1 MKGETLMIRISNR
14 FAAATTL
21 LLTMCLAP
29 RPLAA
34 QQAGTYV
41 RDGLPLSPVEARG
54 LIEELSGEIAMHHV
68 REISQFH
75 RIQAS
80 SMMRES
86 AAYVV
91 EQLQRYGFQDA
102 QMESFLSDGRKAYQ
116 TWLSPVG
123 WTIDEAELWMV
134 APDRRRLARFS
145 EIANSLV
152 TLSASADEQGFLVD
166 AGTGLDPAF
175 YDSVDVRG
183 KIVLASGYGGEVHR
197 RAVIRHGALGV
208 VCWNDNPDYP
218 DQVRYTGMWPKA
230 GEREQIRW
238 GFNLSY
244 LDGQDL
250 KSQLAEGQQVRL
262 HARVINGDL
271 RDGALDVVTATIP
284 GARYPDREIVLMA
297 HLDHPKPS
305 ANDNASGSA
314 ALLDLA
320 RGLNRLVADGVLDPP
335 SLTIRFL
342 WVAEM
347 YGTAAWLDAHPDVA
361 RRTAFGINLD
371 MVGSPPAQSVLQV
384 IQAPASA
391 SSILDHVVAEAA
403 HWVAGLSVHE
413 PRGTSGPMNY
423 RVVPYSG
430 GSDHYMFI
438 DGAIRVPSVM
448 LNNWPDP
455 YYHSNEDTPDKIDP
469 TSLMRAELISAAT
482 AWVLATMEP
491 DEADMVL
498 QGAVA
503 RGIQRLEERQRL
515 VVEMLEE
522 LNPQMDDPEIAL
534 RVNDAAAILE
544 AQLDLE
550 MRATGS
556 MMRLAGSGADSLDL
570 SQLQSAV
577 TRARARLE
585 AHGEVTSYRVMN
597 TELNRIAMTRQ
608 MVPLPQLLPIAML
621 PERDAAR
628 GLVLQ
633 RTTRGPISDDWF
645 LDHLPAS
652 RRSYYLDGAGRSLW
666 GNSMLRYEIVNFVD
680 GTRNAIEIR
689 NAASAEFGFLSLD
702 EITAFLQDL
711 EAAGLLT
718 SSVGGLGRRP

>member
-1 MKGETLMIRISNR
+1 MIRISNR
-14 FAAATTL
+14 IAAAATL
-21 LLTMCLAP
+21 LLTICIAP
-29 RPLAA
+29 HQGTA

-41 RDGLPLSPVEARG
+41 RDGLPLSPAEGRS

-86 AAYVV
+86 AEYVV
-91 EQLQRYGFQDA
+91 EQLQRYGFEDA
-102 QMESFLSDGRKAYQ
+102 RMESFLSDGRKAYQ

-123 WTIDEAELWMV
+123 WTVEEAELWIV
-134 APDRRRLARFS
+134 APDHRRLARFS

-175 YDSVDVRG
+175 YDSVDVQG

-197 RAVIRHGALGV
+197 RAVLRHGALGV

-218 DQVRYTGMWPKA
+218 DQVKYTGMWPKA
-230 GEREQIRW
+230 GERERIRW

-244 LDGQDL
+244 KDGQEL
-250 KSQLAEGQQVRL
+250 KTRLAEGQPVQL
-262 HARVINGDL
+262 HARVVNGNL
-271 RDGALDVVTATIP
+271 QDGALDIVTATIP

-297 HLDHPKPS
+297 HLDHPMPS

-320 RGLNRLVADGVLDPP
+320 RGLGRLVADGGLERPA
-335 SLTIRFL
+335 LTIRFL

-371 MVGSPPAQSVLQV
+371 MVGSPPSQSVLQV

-391 SSILDHVVAEAA
+391 GSILDHVIAEAA

-455 YYHSNEDTPDKIDP
+455 YYHSSEDTPDKIDP
-469 TSLMRAELISAAT
+469 TSLKRAELVSAAA
-482 AWVLATMEP
+482 AWTLATMDP
-491 DEADMVL
+491 TEADMVL

-503 RGIQRLEERQRL
+503 AAVQRLEERQRL

-522 LNPQMDDPEIAL
+522 LNPQMEDPEIAL

-544 AQLDLE
+544 AQVDLE
-550 MRATGS
+550 MRASGS
-556 MMRLAGSGADSLDL
+556 MMRLVGAGADSLDL
-570 SQLQSAV
+570 ARLQTAV

-585 AHGEVTSYRVMN
+585 AHGAVTSDRVMN

-608 MVPLPQLLPIAML
+608 MVPLPQLLPIALL
-621 PERDAAR
+621 PERDDAR
-628 GLVLQ
+628 QMILQ
-633 RTTRGPISDDWF
+633 RTTRGPITDDWF
-645 LDHLPAS
+645 LDHLPAD
-652 RRSYYLDGAGRSLW
+652 RRSYYQEGAGRLLW
-666 GNSMLRYEIVNFVD
+666 GNSTLRYEIVNFVD

-702 EITAFLQDL
+702 EVVTFLQDL

-718 SSVGGLGRRP
+718 RSRGLPGRRP